1 MNDSPLQ
8 EVTHSTPFE
17 EVHYEMFLD
26 KKCFLNA
33 REKIMAIL
41 KGT

>member
-8 EVTHSTPFE
+8 EVTHSMPFE
-17 EVHYEMFLD
+17 EAHHQMFLD

-33 REKIMAIL
+33 REIIMAIL